1 MKKFILAMLSVF
13 MITATLCAEE
23 KILFD
28 SSAKSDLDGY
38 DYISNFEMTS
48 DSGHFRKDSF
58 KILEPNDKGIRFI
71 AFDVPSNLSTS
82 YKVLTAYPSFLN
94 EKDEGIGTGFIYN
107 VKYIKSVKVEATTN
121 RPYDEIILMYR
132 TSPTGPVKEIL
143 MPQDFNAIHSMEP
156 FELVFDNPSYIEDP
170 NKREPTASPVLGSS
184 ADGLYLVGFRIKTN
198 APSGYNEYSPYSVL
212 YINKVT
218 VVYDKMFTDEQVENN
233 RVLREEF
240 GIKPNTEAEVKAK
253 AHIAERNRL
262 RTVEASLMDKPED
275 TADKPTTIE
284 EAK

>member
-13 MITATLCAEE
+13 MVTSIFYAEE
-23 KILFD
+23 KVLFD

-38 DYISNFEMTS
+38 DYISNFEMAS
-48 DSGHFRKDSF
+48 DSGYFGKYSF

-71 AFDVPSNLSTS
+71 AFNVPNNLSTS

-94 EKDEGIGTGFIYN
+94 EKDEGAGTGFIYN

-143 MPQDFNAIHSMEP
+143 MPQDFNAVHSMEP
-156 FELVFDNPSYIEDP
+156 FELEFNNPSYIEDP
-170 NKREPTASPVLGSS
+170 NKRDPSASPVLGSD

-198 APSGYNEYSPYSVL
+198 APSGYNIYSPYSVL
-212 YINKVT
+212 YIKKVT

-233 RVLREEF
+233 RTLREEF
-240 GIKPNTEAEVKAK
+240 GINPNTEAEARAK
-253 AHIAERNRL
+253 EHIAERNRL
-262 RTVEASLMDKPED
+262 RTVESILMDNSSTSGD
-275 TADKPTTIE
+275 TK
-284 EAK
+284 